1 MIPATKKWLFL
12 KVSSVIL
19 LPLMFWFIIN
29 LVNVYDKNYQD
40 IVRFLTTQPSK
51 FLISLFLV
59 FAYFFSAL
67 SISEVFED
75 YIKDEKTKNAAN
87 KVLNFFAII
96 IPIITIFVIF
106 NLNT

>member
-12 KVSSVIL
+12 KVSSLIL

-29 LVNVYDKNYQD
+29 LVNIYDKNHQD
-40 IVRFLTTQPSK
+40 IVEFLTSQPSK

-75 YIKDEKTKNAAN
+75 YIQDEKIKNAAN
-87 KVLNFFAII
+87 KALNFFAII

>member
-12 KVSSVIL
+12 KVSSLIL

-29 LVNVYDKNYQD
+29 LINIYDKNHQD
-40 IVRFLTTQPSK
+40 IVEFLTSQPSK

-75 YIKDEKTKNAAN
+75 YIQDEKIKNAAN
-87 KVLNFFAII
+87 KAINFFAII

>member
-1 MIPATKKWLFL
+1 MLPATKKWLFL
-12 KVSSVIL
+12 RISSLIL

-29 LVNVYDKNYQD
+29 LVHIYDKSYEE
-40 IVRFLTTQPSK
+40 VVVFLTTQPSK
-51 FLISLFLV
+51 ILIGLFLV
-59 FAYFFSAL
+59 FAYIFSAL

-75 YIKDEKTKNAAN
+75 YIKEEKIKNAAN

>member
-12 KVSSVIL
+12 KASSVIL

-29 LVNVYDKNYQD
+29 LVSIYDKDYQD
-40 IVRFLTTQPSK
+40 IYIFFSSQPSK
-51 FLISLFLV
+51 FLFSLTLI

-75 YIKDEKTKNAAN
+75 YIKDEKIKNVAN
-87 KVLNFFAII
+87 KLLYLSAIILPLLTIIAVLN
-96 IPIITIFVIF
+96 
-106 NLNT
+106 L

>member
-1 MIPATKKWLFL
+1 
-12 KVSSVIL
+12 
-19 LPLMFWFIIN
+19 MFWFIIN

-40 IVRFLTTQPSK
+40 LVEFLTTQPSK

-75 YIKDEKTKNAAN
+75 YIQDEKIKNAAN

-96 IPIITIFVIF
+96 IPLITIFVIF

>member
-12 KVSSVIL
+12 KISSLIL

-29 LVNVYDKNYQD
+29 LVNIYDKNHQD
-40 IVRFLTTQPSK
+40 IVEFLTTQPSK

-75 YIKDEKTKNAAN
+75 YIQDEKIKNAAN
-87 KVLNFFAII
+87 KALNFFAII